1 MAWNDCQY
9 ITQSLE
15 QDVRVSG
22 YQNAFELCISAS
34 VDMSSSIYI
43 TEETEKKLYINSGSQ
58 SGSLIY
64 TSEPHE
70 LPDEEVGGWSTG
82 SFCPI
87 CKGYYVEKDETNMVF
102 WSMDDLNED
111 GYPGVD
117 VGPDHPS
124 ASLYRE
130 DISNEEMYN
139 LGSRRICL
147 SGSNLGWSLK
157 THID

>member
-43 TEETEKKLYINSGSQ
+43 TEETEDKLYINSGSQ

-64 TSEPHE
+64 TSEPHGN
-70 LPDEEVGGWSTG
+70 PAEEVGT
-82 SFCPI
+82 F
-87 CKGYYVEKDETNMVF
+87 
-102 WSMDDLNED
+102 
-111 GYPGVD
+111 
-117 VGPDHPS
+117 
-124 ASLYRE
+124 
-130 DISNEEMYN
+130 
-139 LGSRRICL
+139 
-147 SGSNLGWSLK
+147 
-157 THID
+157 

>member
-9 ITQSLE
+9 VTQSSE
-15 QDVRVSG
+15 QDVGVSE

-43 TEETEKKLYINSGSQ
+43 TEETEDKLYINSGSQ

-64 TSEPHE
+64 TSEPHGN
-70 LPDEEVGGWSTG
+70 PVEEVGTLSTG

-87 CKGYYVEKDETNMVF
+87 CKGYYVGKDETNMVF
-102 WSMDDLNED
+102 WSMDDLNEE
-111 GYPGVD
+111 GNPGVD

-124 ASLYRE
+124 SSLYRE
-130 DISNEEMYN
+130 DISDDESFN
-139 LGSRRICL
+139 LGSSRECL
-147 SGSNLGWSLK
+147 SGSNLGWTLK

>member
-1 MAWNDCQY
+1 MAWNDCQN
-9 ITQSLE
+9 INQSLE
-15 QDVRVSG
+15 QDGRDSG

-43 TEETEKKLYINSGSQ
+43 TEETEDKLYINSGSQ

-64 TSEPHE
+64 TSEPHGN
-70 LPDEEVGGWSTG
+70 PAEEVGTWSTG

-87 CKGYYVEKDETNMVF
+87 CKGYYVGKDETNMVF

-130 DISNEEMYN
+130 DISAEEMFN
-139 LGSRRICL
+139 LGSGRICL

>member
-43 TEETEKKLYINSGSQ
+43 TEETEDKLYINSGSQ

-64 TSEPHE
+64 TSEPHGNP
-70 LPDEEVGGWSTG
+70 LKKLG
-82 SFCPI
+82 
-87 CKGYYVEKDETNMVF
+87 MVN
-102 WSMDDLNED
+102 W
-111 GYPGVD
+111 
-117 VGPDHPS
+117 
-124 ASLYRE
+124 
-130 DISNEEMYN
+130 
-139 LGSRRICL
+139 
-147 SGSNLGWSLK
+147 
-157 THID
+157 

>member
-43 TEETEKKLYINSGSQ
+43 TEETEDKLYINSGSQ

-64 TSEPHE
+64 TSEPHGN
-70 LPDEEVGGWSTG
+70 PAEEVGTWSTG

-87 CKGYYVEKDETNMVF
+87 CKGYYVGKDETNMVF

-111 GYPGVD
+111 GYPGVE
-117 VGPDHPS
+117 VIAILFS
-124 ASLYRE
+124 SIT
-130 DISNEEMYN
+130 ISE
-139 LGSRRICL
+139 LFFLKL
-147 SGSNLGWSLK
+147 S
-157 THID
+157 IIF

>member
-43 TEETEKKLYINSGSQ
+43 TEETEDKLYINSGSQ

-64 TSEPHE
+64 TSEPHGN
-70 LPDEEVGGWSTG
+70 PAEEVGTWSTG

-124 ASLYRE
+124 ASLY
-130 DISNEEMYN
+130 
-139 LGSRRICL
+139 L
-147 SGSNLGWSLK
+147 SLI
-157 THID
+157 HI